1 MSATS
6 TDSTRTILLIT
17 LSNIGDALMTT
28 PVLEALHCR
37 YPQAVI
43 DIVTDARASDLFEH
57 CPYRGDIILKQK
69 GWRGTI
75 ALVKRLRVT
84 HYDLIVDLRTDG
96 LTLLLRARR
105 KLTRRGNRTTG
116 GHAIERHF
124 GVIARDVRP
133 AEIPPQRVWLNEAQR
148 TFARQR
154 LAALPG
160 KRWLALGPGARWAP
174 KCWSPENYLA
184 LANQLT
190 DCFDAIIL
198 LGSRDDLAAC
208 RRIAADLVLPHRN
221 LAGETGL
228 LQAAA
233 ILEQAQLFVGSD
245 SGLGHLAAASGTATL
260 TVFGPGDPERYHPWH
275 PQARWVQSENDS
287 IDTVTVS
294 QVVEQVRAAPY
305 CLLEVGL

>member
-6 TDSTRTILLIT
+6 TDGTRTILLIT

-28 PVLEALHCR
+28 PVLEALHHQ

-43 DIVTDARASDLFEH
+43 DIVTDARASDLFEY
-57 CPYRGDIILKQK
+57 CPYRGEIILKQK

-75 ALVKRLRVT
+75 ALLKRLRVT
-84 HYDLIVDLRTDG
+84 RYDLIVDLRTDG
-96 LTLLLRARR
+96 LTLLLHGRR
-105 KLTRRGNRTTG
+105 KLTRRGNRTTC
-116 GHAIERHF
+116 GHAVERHLD
-124 GVIARDVRP
+124 VISQYIRP
-133 AEIPPQRVWLNEAQR
+133 AEIPPQRVWLTKSHQKFAQ
-148 TFARQR
+148 QQ
-154 LAALPG
+154 LADLPG

-174 KCWSPENYLA
+174 KCWSPENYVE

-190 DCFDAIIL
+190 DYFDAIIL
-198 LGSRDDLAAC
+198 LGSQDDMNTC
-208 RRIAADLVLPHRN
+208 QHISESLVLPHRN
-221 LAGETGL
+221 LAGKTDL

-275 PQARWVQSENDS
+275 PQARWVQSKNDS
-287 IDTVTVS
+287 IDNVTVS
-294 QVVEQVRAAPY
+294 QVVELVRAAP
-305 CLLEVGL
+305 

>member
-1 MSATS
+1 MAQADTNK
-6 TDSTRTILLIT
+6 ILLIT

-28 PVLEALHCR
+28 PVLEALHHR

-43 DIVTDARASDLFEH
+43 DIVTDARASDLFEY
-57 CPYRGDIILKQK
+57 CPYRGEIILKQK

-75 ALVKRLRVT
+75 ALLKRLRVT
-84 HYDLIVDLRTDG
+84 RYDLIVDLRTDG

-116 GHAIERHF
+116 GHAVERHF
-124 GVIARDVRP
+124 GVITQNVRP
-133 AEIPPQRVWLNEAQR
+133 AKIPPQRIWLTKYQR
-148 TFARQR
+148 TFAQQR
-154 LAALPG
+154 LADLPG

-174 KCWSPENYLA
+174 KCWSPENYVD

-190 DCFDAIIL
+190 DYFDAIIL
-198 LGSRDDLAAC
+198 LGSNDDMAAC
-208 RRIAADLVLPHRN
+208 QRISESLALPHRN
-221 LAGETGL
+221 LAGKTDL

-260 TVFGPGDPERYHPWH
+260 TVFGPGDPERYHPWQ
-275 PQARWVQSENDS
+275 PQARWVQSGNDS
-287 IDTVTVS
+287 IDNVTVR
-294 QVVEQVRAAPY
+294 QVVEHVRVAT
-305 CLLEVGL
+305 

>member
-17 LSNIGDALMTT
+17 LSNIGDALMTM
-28 PVLEALHCR
+28 PVLEALHHQ

-43 DIVTDARASDLFEH
+43 DIVTDARARDLFEY
-57 CPYRGDIILKQK
+57 CPYRGEIILKHK
-69 GWRGTI
+69 GWRGTL

-116 GHAIERHF
+116 GHAVERHF
-124 GVIARDVRP
+124 GVITQDVRP
-133 AEIPPQRVWLNEAQR
+133 AEIPPQRVWLTDSHR
-148 TFARQR
+148 TFAQQQ
-154 LAALPG
+154 LADLPG
-160 KRWLALGPGARWAP
+160 KRWLMLGPGARWAP
-174 KCWSPENYLA
+174 KCWSPENYVD

-190 DCFDAIIL
+190 DYFDAIIL
-198 LGSRDDLAAC
+198 LGSRDDMNTC
-208 RRIAADLVLPHRN
+208 QHISKSLVLPHQN
-221 LAGETGL
+221 LAGKTDL
-228 LQAAA
+228 LQVAA

-245 SGLGHLAAASGTATL
+245 SGLGHLAAASGTPTL

-275 PQARWVQSENDS
+275 PQARWVQSEDDS
-287 IDTVTVS
+287 IDNVTVS
-294 QVVEQVRAAPY
+294 QVVELVRAAPY
-305 CLLEVGL
+305 SLLEVGL